1 MKCTAAFLVLS
12 MVVFMAEPGEC
23 FWGALIH
30 VGHHVLKH
38 FIGEK
43 KDMMDKQLE
52 QQLEEQQQLDKRSV
66 DFNHRRHAF
75 D

>member
-30 VGHHVLKH
+30 GKVMRSLSFFLLHL
-38 FIGEK
+38 FTLQ
-43 KDMMDKQLE
+43 DKIFFTS
-52 QQLEEQQQLDKRSV
+52 D
-66 DFNHRRHAF
+66 
-75 D
+75 